1 MNSGHHRLA
10 FGSKPLSS
18 SLLFSSLLFPSLAP
32 FPHTGQGLH
41 THILQAKFS
50 IFFDLRNVYK
60 IKVNFLKL
68 GDLTYN
74 YGFPTPLGKKKM
86 ESLELGCSCPSAGA
100 RAGGRAGS
108 GLPTPDPTPPP
119 ALPGSQLAEG
129 PWACLLTS
137 LCSVVSSVEW
147 Q

>member
-10 FGSKPLSS
+10 FGSEPLSS
-18 SLLFSSLLFPSLAP
+18 SLLFSSLLFLSLAP

-74 YGFPTPLGKKKM
+74 YGFPVPFGKKNGK
-86 ESLELGCSCPSAGA
+86 SGAGVQ
-100 RAGGRAGS
+100 
-108 GLPTPDPTPPP
+108 LPLCRGQGWRQGWLRLAHPRPHP
-119 ALPGSQLAEG
+119 APGST
-129 PWACLLTS
+129 WLTAR
-137 LCSVVSSVEW
+137 
-147 Q
+147 